1 MAETL
6 ARRLG
11 GRHPA
16 PDPGPR
22 HGPEAGNAGPKPE
35 GEGAEQPPVPARY
48 DAGPNV
54 ARSTAEIFRAR
65 FDVIEAQARLKR
77 SHQFVAE
84 AMAAFSRGDYKTAA
98 EAYRS
103 AAELNPEDSALAR
116 RRDEVSKL
124 ARRLRR

>member
-1 MAETL
+1 MAEAL

-11 GRHPA
+11 GRPPA
-16 PDPGPR
+16 PAPTTR
-22 HGPEAGNAGPKPE
+22 RGPEARDAGPAAE
-35 GEGAEQPPVPARY
+35 EEGAAPPLPAPY

-65 FDVIEAQARLKR
+65 FGVIEAHARLKR

-84 AMAAFSRGDYKTAA
+84 AMAAFSRGDFKAAA

-103 AAELNPEDSALAR
+103 AAELNPDDATLAHKVE
-116 RRDEVSKL
+116 EVSKL
-124 ARRLRR
+124 ARRVRR